1 MKAANRLR
9 SLPGHNADAAI
20 VALHWS
26 QSGNLIGSA
35 DDSGHILIRKIQIPS
50 PKSPDLLIWK
60 ASDFH
65 VNDGVLQLLIS
76 PDDRFL
82 LASSSSSVQLF
93 DVKNKNVCRSHKL
106 TLQRQARWAQHPSNS
121 DRVIRICSDRV
132 HVFEWEELRLL
143 QPVDGLHFSREHE
156 TEGTKLSET
165 ELVQK
170 VFRDISFRSLAAPSK
185 DFPDSMPEVTSIIQT
200 RDKHVIIFETIL
212 PHVPGHGRHRRKRLE
227 LFRTAALDEY
237 DSIHRRRGFSASS
250 ESSKD
255 SETSIALEDLSTVS
269 QSVFKLV
276 GTYQNEIVFFNDQ
289 HWLCSWEIDTKPHTH
304 RKHFALPQDW
314 LKDETLR
321 LTSMKS
327 KWNIVVSS
335 EWGGGYHQGWD
346 QTLKNDKIRLRAA
359 ISALLFLNW
368 NGGSGV
374 YLAGALFSIGFFFF
388 IDASTYSHSHLNAGS
403 EVHIK
408 FVDWIPGICSAL
420 GMLVINSIEKTRLS
434 ADSYSYSGTGVA
446 WKARL
451 VLFLGFALM
460 AGGLAG
466 SVAVLVLKYVVP
478 EYGFPA
484 LYFGIANVLANGL
497 IMLSSVV
504 LWVSQNMEDDYTY
517 NLAL

>member
-1 MKAANRLR
+1 MRDYVSERDQRIRLIYHLEYDGFVRDLTFHPDSQRFYDLRGTICNVWQPEALVQAEEPGTDDDGSSNADSTMSSGPAEAFQEDLFLVTAVAGGPRDFGFCCGREDGTLSIHDMKAANRLR
-9 SLPGHNADAAI
+9 SLPGHNAGAAI

-50 PKSPDLLIWK
+50 PKSPNLLTWK

-106 TLQRQARWAQHPSNS
+106 ALQRQARWAQHPSNS

-227 LFRTAALDEY
+227 LFRTVALDEY
-237 DSIHRRRGFSASS
+237 DSIHRRRGSSASS

-289 HWLCSWEIDTKPHTH
+289 HWLCTWEIDTKP
-304 RKHFALPQDW
+304 
-314 LKDETLR
+314 
-321 LTSMKS
+321 
-327 KWNIVVSS
+327 S
-335 EWGGGYHQGWD
+335 EAFRS
-346 QTLKNDKIRLRAA
+346 T
-359 ISALLFLNW
+359 
-368 NGGSGV
+368 
-374 YLAGALFSIGFFFF
+374 AG
-388 IDASTYSHSHLNAGS
+388 
-403 EVHIK
+403 
-408 FVDWIPGICSAL
+408 
-420 GMLVINSIEKTRLS
+420 LVER
-434 ADSYSYSGTGVA
+434 
-446 WKARL
+446 
-451 VLFLGFALM
+451 
-460 AGGLAG
+460 
-466 SVAVLVLKYVVP
+466 
-478 EYGFPA
+478 
-484 LYFGIANVLANGL
+484 
-497 IMLSSVV
+497 
-504 LWVSQNMEDDYTY
+504 
-517 NLAL
+517 